1 MKSPPKIVISQK
13 IPVNSTGAFCLFRL
27 RVFAFLICLITLAGC
42 GGGGGDDGNGPDN
55 NGNNPDNSENVP
67 NGNGPDINGNGPD
80 INGNVPDNN
89 ENGSD
94 DNENGPDNLTFDID
108 LIFVGDVTEDQKEL
122 FRQAARRWEAI
133 ITSDIPDQK
142 IVRDSDSIVRDS
154 DCVNDASLIVDDLRI
169 YVEITDIDGPHGTLA
184 LAGPEHVRDPSLLPV
199 TGCMEFDVADINSI
213 DLYSTIVHEIGHVL
227 GFGTI
232 WHFPDLDLLEK
243 PSLDADDEPI
253 VPAPDTH
260 FSGPL
265 AIAAFDDAGG
275 ASYRGNKVP
284 VENQGGPGSQ
294 DGHWRESV
302 LGDEIM
308 SPFVSGSEEPL
319 SAITIQSLADI
330 GYSVDV
336 SQADP
341 YRLPPRGSLTRRAPD
356 RRIGLEN
363 DIRRGPISVIDTNG
377 DVVRI
382 IE

>member
-13 IPVNSTGAFCLFRL
+13 ILVNLTGAFFLLRL

-55 NGNNPDNSENVP
+55 NGNGPDNSENVP
-67 NGNGPDINGNGPD
+67 DNNGNGPDNGGNG
-80 INGNVPDNN
+80 PDNN
-89 ENGSD
+89 ENGLD
-94 DNENGPDNLTFDID
+94 DNENVPDNLTFDID
-108 LIFVGDVTEDQKEL
+108 LIFVGDFTEDQKEL
-122 FRQAARRWEAI
+122 FRKAARRWEAI

-142 IVRDSDSIVRDS
+142 IVRDSDSIVQDS

-169 YVEITDIDGPHGTLA
+169 YAEITDIDGPHGTLA

-213 DLYSTIVHEIGHVL
+213 DLYSTIVHEMGHVL

-232 WHFPDLDLLEK
+232 WHLLGLLRD
-243 PSLDADDEPI
+243 PSLDAQDEPI
-253 VPAPDTH
+253 VPVPDTH
-260 FSGPL
+260 FSGRL
-265 AIAAFDDAGG
+265 AIEAFDKAGG
-275 ASYRGNKVP
+275 ASYQGKKVP
-284 VENQGGPGSQ
+284 VENQGGSGSQ

-302 LGDEIM
+302 LGNEIM
-308 SPFVSGSEEPL
+308 SPFVFDREEPL

-336 SQADP
+336 SQADL
-341 YRLPPRGSLTRRAPD
+341 YRLPPRGSLTRRAPG
-356 RRIGLEN
+356 RRIHLEN

>member
-13 IPVNSTGAFCLFRL
+13 ILVNSTGAFFLLRL

-42 GGGGGDDGNGPDN
+42 GGGGEEDGNGPE
-55 NGNNPDNSENVP
+55 NGGNSPEN
-67 NGNGPDINGNGPD
+67 NGNGPENNGNGPE
-80 INGNVPDNN
+80 NN
-89 ENGSD
+89 ENGLD
-94 DNENGPDNLTFDID
+94 DNENVPDNLTFDID
-108 LIFVGDVTEDQKEL
+108 LIFVGDFTEDQKEL
-122 FRQAARRWEAI
+122 FRKAARRWEAI

-142 IVRDSDSIVRDS
+142 IVRDSDSIVQDS

-169 YVEITDIDGPHGTLA
+169 YAEITDIDGPHGTLA

-213 DLYSTIVHEIGHVL
+213 DLYSTIVHEMGHVL

-232 WHFPDLDLLEK
+232 WHRLGLLRDR
-243 PSLDADDEPI
+243 SLDADDEPI
-253 VPAPDTH
+253 VPVPDTH
-260 FSGPL
+260 FSGRL
-265 AIAAFDDAGG
+265 AIEAFDDAGG

-302 LGDEIM
+302 FGDEIM
-308 SPFVSGSEEPL
+308 SPFASDREEPL

-330 GYSVDV
+330 GYAVDV
-336 SQADP
+336 SQANT
-341 YRLPPRGSLTRRAPD
+341 YRLPPPGSAARRTPG
-356 RRIGLEN
+356 RRIHLKD

-377 DVVRI
+377 RVVRI

>member
-1 MKSPPKIVISQK
+1 M
-13 IPVNSTGAFCLFRL
+13 
-27 RVFAFLICLITLAGC
+27 
-42 GGGGGDDGNGPDN
+42 
-55 NGNNPDNSENVP
+55 
-67 NGNGPDINGNGPD
+67 
-80 INGNVPDNN
+80 
-89 ENGSD
+89 
-94 DNENGPDNLTFDID
+94 
-108 LIFVGDVTEDQKEL
+108 

-142 IVRDSDSIVRDS
+142 IVRDSDSIVGDS
-154 DCVNDASLIVDDLRI
+154 DCANDASLIVDDLRI
-169 YVEITDIDGPHGTLA
+169 YAEITGIDGPHGILA
-184 LAGPEHVRDPSLLPV
+184 LAGPEQVRDQSLLPV

-213 DLYSTIVHEIGHVL
+213 DLYSTIVHEMGHVL

-232 WHFPDLDLLEK
+232 WHLLGLLRD
-243 PSLDADDEPI
+243 PSLDAYDEPI
-253 VPAPDTH
+253 VPEPDTH

-275 ASYRGNKVP
+275 ASYQGKKVP

-302 LGDEIM
+302 FGDEIM
-308 SPFVSGSEEPL
+308 SPFASDREEPL

-330 GYSVDV
+330 GYAVDV

-356 RRIGLEN
+356 RRIRLEN

>member
-1 MKSPPKIVISQK
+1 MKSPLRIVISQK
-13 IPVNSTGAFCLFRL
+13 IPVNSTGAFCLLRL

-55 NGNNPDNSENVP
+55 N
-67 NGNGPDINGNGPD
+67 
-80 INGNVPDNN
+80 
-89 ENGSD
+89 ENGLD
-94 DNENGPDNLTFDID
+94 DNENVPDNLTFDID
-108 LIFVGDVTEDQKEL
+108 LIFVGDFTEDQKEL

-142 IVRDSDSIVRDS
+142 IVRDSDSIVQDS

-199 TGCMEFDVADINSI
+199 TGCMEFDIADINSI
-213 DLYSTIVHEIGHVL
+213 DLYSTIVHEMGHVL

-243 PSLDADDEPI
+243 PSLDAQDEPI
-253 VPAPDTH
+253 VPVPDTH
-260 FSGPL
+260 FSGRL
-265 AIAAFDDAGG
+265 AIEAFDDAGG

-302 LGDEIM
+302 FGDEIM
-308 SPFVSGSEEPL
+308 SPFASDREEPL

-330 GYSVDV
+330 GYAVDV
-336 SQADP
+336 SQANP
-341 YRLPPRGSLTRRAPD
+341 YRLPPPGSAARRTPG
-356 RRIGLEN
+356 RRIHLEN
-363 DIRRGPISVIDTNG
+363 DIRSGPVRVVDTNG
-377 DVVRI
+377 RVVRI